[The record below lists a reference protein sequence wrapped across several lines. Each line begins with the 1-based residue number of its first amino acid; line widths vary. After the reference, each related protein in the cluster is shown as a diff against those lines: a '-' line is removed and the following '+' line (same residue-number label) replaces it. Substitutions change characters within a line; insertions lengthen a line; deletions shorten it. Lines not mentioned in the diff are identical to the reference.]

1 MQSIDLL
8 TSRIA
13 VHLCAVGPELYMII
27 TFFQGSRRAERV
39 VEHGAIGCAEH
50 GAIGRVEHGA
60 IRCAELRRLSR
71 ALRPG
76 VMKIDGL
83 FLGLEEFPPEY
94 KQFIHSGYTGR
105 SLI

>member
-8 TSRIA
+8 TSRSRA
-13 VHLCAVGPELYMII
+13 PLCCWSRALYDHH
-27 TFFQGSRRAERV
+27 FFQGSRRAERV
-39 VEHGAIGCAEH
+39 AEHGAIGCAEH
-50 GAIGRVEHGA
+50 CAIGRVEHGA
-60 IRCAELRRLSR
+60 IRRAELRRLSR